1 MLEIVGGGLVESTCS
16 VVLQNTADFSVDT
29 VGQRIASNET
39 GVRNG
44 QQYNVYS
51 LYYYP
56 AKHIG
61 DGTKRI
67 FLWMSSPVA
76 RKTDITFHKLDL
88 GSNTRFAVTEVTAV
102 QWRSGAH
109 VGLVYTAA
117 RSQDTFSGRPEL
129 LRERGRPL
137 NIQIIIIIVVIIIII
152 IIVVIVV
159 IITVIIIIVVIIT
172 VIIIIIVVVVIINYD
187 SMDYQGQRVA
197 LNETGV
203 HNGEPYNVFYL
214 YYFPANTV
222 YVVENDTCEAR
233 HVVGSVTRH
242 CNDMPNYNVVETL
255 FETLGLFGKN
265 GVFCEG
271 SRGLTKEGAGY
282 YYSYQMNSVP
292 LTEETHGVLNGVPTY
307 LVTNFYNVTTGIRDA
322 SIFTPPDICLKAK

>member
-1 MLEIVGGGLVESTCS
+1 
-16 VVLQNTADFSVDT
+16 
-29 VGQRIASNET
+29 
-39 GVRNG
+39 
-44 QQYNVYS
+44 
-51 LYYYP
+51 
-56 AKHIG
+56 
-61 DGTKRI
+61 
-67 FLWMSSPVA
+67 
-76 RKTDITFHKLDL
+76 
-88 GSNTRFAVTEVTAV
+88 
-102 QWRSGAH
+102 
-109 VGLVYTAA
+109 
-117 RSQDTFSGRPEL
+117 
-129 LRERGRPL
+129 
-137 NIQIIIIIVVIIIII
+137 
-152 IIVVIVV
+152 
-159 IITVIIIIVVIIT
+159 
-172 VIIIIIVVVVIINYD
+172 
-187 SMDYQGQRVA
+187 MDYQGQRVA

-242 CNDMPNYNVVETL
+242 CNDMPNNYTVEPIFESVGSVGKDGVISKGIRGIINGLGYFYTYDWDDNTPLMVETQGNLERDYNVVETL